1 MLSRA
6 AESLYWMSRYAERAE
21 NVARFLDVSSQVVL
35 DLPETH
41 GNPWA
46 AVVAAT
52 GDEESFGERYG
63 APTRDSVVR
72 FLTTDAS
79 SPNSIVSCL
88 RLARDNAR
96 SIREAISSEMWEQI
110 NRWYLMVRE
119 AAAGSPAVIDDPHDF
134 LTSVKEASHLF
145 VGVTYLT
152 MTHGEGWHFG
162 RLGRV
167 LERADQTSRIIDA
180 RQMLMPTRSR
190 GAADAHDE
198 VDLTALLRSVSAL
211 EMYRKRHG
219 RLDYTR
225 VMSFLVLEKQFPRSI
240 LHCLDSGQ
248 ASLEAIRGGGA
259 SVASAVSGASAS
271 LPERLLGRLRA
282 EYEYSVI
289 DEILEGRPGAR
300 QTLHE
305 HLDQFQL
312 KLNDVGAA
320 VFGAFF
326 ANRPEPAPPAVSVM
340 PAPAGAKPSSDQ

>member
-35 DLPETH
+35 DLPEAH

-46 AVVAAT
+46 AVIAAT
-52 GDEESFGERYG
+52 GDEDSFGERYG

-72 FLTTDAS
+72 FLTIDAS
-79 SPNSIVSCL
+79 SPNSIAACL
-88 RLARDNAR
+88 RVARDNAR

-110 NRWYLMVRE
+110 NRWYLMVRD
-119 AAAGSPAVIDDPHDF
+119 AAAGSTAIIDDPHDF
-134 LTSVKEASHLF
+134 LTSVKEASHQF

-180 RQMLMPTRSR
+180 RQMLMPPRSR

-219 RLDYTR
+219 RLDYAQ
-225 VMSFLVLEKQFPRSI
+225 VMSFLILAKQFPRSI
-240 LHCLDSGQ
+240 LHCLDAGQ
-248 ASLEAIRGGGA
+248 ASLEAVRGV
-259 SVASAVSGASAS
+259 SSANGTSASAS

-282 EYEYSVI
+282 EYEYAVI

-305 HLDQFQL
+305 HLDQLQL
-312 KLNDVGAA
+312 KLNDVGVAI
-320 VFGAFF
+320 FGAFF
-326 ANRPEPAPPAVSVM
+326 ANRPEPAPPPVSVM
-340 PAPAGAKPSSDQ
+340 PAPPGAKPSSDQQQ

>member
-1 MLSRA
+1 
-6 AESLYWMSRYAERAE
+6 MSRYAERAE

-35 DLPETH
+35 DLPEAH

-46 AVVAAT
+46 AVIAAT
-52 GDEESFGERYG
+52 GDEDFFGERYG

-72 FLTTDAS
+72 FLTVDAS

-88 RLARDNAR
+88 RHARDNAR

-110 NRWYLMVRE
+110 NRWYLMVRD
-119 AAAGSPAVIDDPHDF
+119 AAAGSPAIIDDPHDF
-134 LTSVKEASHLF
+134 LTSVKEASHQF

-180 RQMLMPTRSR
+180 RQMLMPPRSR
-190 GAADAHDE
+190 GAAAHDE

-219 RLDYTR
+219 RLDYTQ
-225 VMSFLVLEKQFPRSI
+225 VMSFLILAKQFPRSI
-240 LHCLDSGQ
+240 LHCLDAGQ
-248 ASLEAIRGGGA
+248 ASLEAISGMSTA
-259 SVASAVSGASAS
+259 TASGASAS

-282 EYEYSVI
+282 EYEYAVI
-289 DEILEGRPGAR
+289 DEILEGRPGER
-300 QTLHE
+300 QSLHD
-305 HLDQFQL
+305 HLDQLQL
-312 KLNDVGAA
+312 KLNDVGIAI
-320 VFGAFF
+320 FGTFF
-326 ANRPEPAPPAVSVM
+326 ANRPEPVPQPVSVM
-340 PAPAGAKPSSDQ
+340 PAAPAGARASSDQQQ